1 MLPFQEKMKKGQS
14 SKDLAIS
21 TPDFGFFSGF
31 TNAIQN
37 INDSKIFAGIM
48 ILLLNI
54 SSKFVN
60 IRLSKTVESYLKN
73 SFSRQFLVFIIAWMG
88 TREFWVALI
97 ISFVFTF
104 CVDYLLNEESM
115 FCILPESFTDYHV
128 GLLNEEQSC
137 KAFNEDDV
145 KKAMDILK
153 KARDILDSSVST
165 STSEK
170 KDIKHTDTRLNTKM
184 ISNMKPFLNQQNFM
198 M

>member
-1 MLPFQEKMKKGQS
+1 MYSEPPKKEE
-14 SKDLAIS
+14 SKKTEADL
-21 TPDFGFFSGF
+21 GFFSGF
-31 TNAIQN
+31 TNTVKN

-48 ILLLNI
+48 ILLLNV

-104 CVDYLLNEESM
+104 LVDYLLNEESM

-128 GLLNEEQSC
+128 ELLKDDISC
-137 KAFNEDDV
+137 KHFTEDDV
-145 KKAMDILK
+145 RKAMDVLTRA
-153 KARDILDSSVST
+153 KAILDASNISK
-165 STSEK
+165 TSEK
-170 KDIKHTDTRLNTKM
+170 DS
-184 ISNMKPFLNQQNFM
+184 SNDVNIDKPNSKPFLYHQTL
-198 M
+198 